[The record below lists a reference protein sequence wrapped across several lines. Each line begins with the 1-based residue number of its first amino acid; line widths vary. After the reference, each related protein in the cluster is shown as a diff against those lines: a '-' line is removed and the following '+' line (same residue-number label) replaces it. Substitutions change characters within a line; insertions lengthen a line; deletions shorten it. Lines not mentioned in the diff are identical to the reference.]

1 MCSVCCKHIKSEMVL
16 SEYINHIKMELYG
29 RGETIIHVGVES
41 EGKDGDG
48 MSHCLSRQ
56 ECLLMINL
64 GLTPEECD
72 KVVASLERVSNKLDC
87 SLTLLRSKVFFISL

>member
-1 MCSVCCKHIKSEMVL
+1 MVL

-48 MSHCLSRQ
+48 MSHCLDR
-56 ECLLMINL
+56 N
-64 GLTPEECD
+64 
-72 KVVASLERVSNKLDC
+72 VY
-87 SLTLLRSKVFFISL
+87 